1 MVILVSED
9 SNRYQGRIQE
19 FVLGGTNVGK
29 GSGDRLSY
37 PAGPGQSPGKG
48 PGGRSPHIEAPGF

>member
-9 SNRYQGRIQE
+9 SNRYQGRIQD

-29 GSGDRLSY
+29 GSGDRLSS
-37 PAGPGQSPGKG
+37 PAGPGQSPVRGPWGKK
-48 PGGRSPHIEAPGF
+48 PPH